1 MPVEIQPQDLAARLQ
16 AGEAVYLLDV
26 RQPVEHEIAAL
37 PGSHLLPLHEL
48 PQRWQE
54 VRPAAGALLVV
65 YCHHGVRSWHA
76 AQFLE
81 NAGLAAVLSLAGG
94 LDAWSRE
101 VDPSIPRY

>member
-1 MPVEIQPQDLAARLQ
+1 MPVSIQPQELAARLQ
-16 AGEAVYLLDV
+16 NGEQFYLLDV
-26 RQPVEHEIAAL
+26 RQQPEHEYAAL
-37 PGSHLLPLHEL
+37 PNSQLVPLHEL

-54 VRPAAGALLVV
+54 IHPPSGSVLVA

-81 NAGLAAVLSLAGG
+81 AAGLGPVLSLAGG